1 MYRYVYMSV
10 CLYIFMYVCLCECL
24 FESTHNTGKCVCNK
38 NINDVTRML
47 LDPPGRKVGSTA
59 AVK

>member
-1 MYRYVYMSV
+1 MSV
-10 CLYIFMYVCLCECL
+10 CLYKFMYVCLCECL

-38 NINDVTRML
+38 NINDVSRML
-47 LDPPGRKVGSTA
+47 LGPPCRKVGSTA